1 MLRAFIIAVP
11 LAVGIT
17 GTASAALSGNGFTAT
32 EKEWSIA
39 GVPKNL
45 VHGKKYT
52 ITAKNAG
59 QFPHDLLV
67 DGKGLEDVGIHNKH
81 PIAPGK
87 TGSFTLTFPK
97 AGKYHI
103 YCALPGHAAKGM
115 TLTVVVR

>member
-1 MLRAFIIAVP
+1 MGETILKVSGVSKRFGG
-11 LAVGIT
+11 LQ
-17 GTASAALSGNGFTAT
+17 ALS
-32 EKEWSIA
+32 
-39 GVPKNL
+39 
-45 VHGKKYT
+45 
-52 ITAKNAG
+52 
-59 QFPHDLLV
+59 
-67 DGKGLEDVGIHNKH
+67 DVGIHNKH

>member
-1 MLRAFIIAVP
+1 MLRAFLIAVP

-17 GTASAALSGNGFTAT
+17 GTASAALAANGFTAT
-32 EKEWSIA
+32 EKEWSIS

-59 QFPHDLLV
+59 HFPHDLLV
-67 DGKGLEDVGIHNKH
+67 DGNGLHDVGIHNKS

-87 TGSFTLTFPK
+87 SGKFMLTFPRK
-97 AGKYHI
+97 GKYEI

-115 TLTVVVR
+115 KLEIVVK